1 LKYDIISTDDIRQEF
16 TGDVS
21 DLSKDEFVWN
31 VAKMRTFNSLLNGRN
46 VILDATNLNYYYRS
60 IFIEN
65 LPECA
70 LKAKIF
76 DINPDLAKERVKN
89 DLRKGKCRSTV
100 PSYVIDRMYTQFLKY
115 CQNSTLRKEG
125 FELLGSL

>member
-1 LKYDIISTDDIRQEF
+1 MKYDIISTDDIRQEL

-65 LPECA
+65 LPECT

-76 DINPDLAKERVKN
+76 DINPELAKERVKN
-89 DLRKGKCRSTV
+89 DLRNGKYRSTV
-100 PSYVIDRMYTQFLKY
+100 PSHVIDRMYTQFIKY

-125 FELLGSL
+125 FELLGTL